1 VPFERIKPRRPVR
14 SIRLQPRVELHQRLR
29 AEPVQPPLSIPP
41 DLHQPRVAQHSEVT
55 RHTWLMHPDLLDQ
68 LTDRL
73 LAAADGIKDSP
84 PCRFSDHLE
93 NSDFCWHADK
103 HTASHIYVQPHVGPL
118 FTGERGEPPLAPES
132 AVIGTLATPP
142 RPAPES
148 VMCSERLST
157 EACPRTCAE
166 AARLTSSAGGVIYN
180 QMVVDTLER
189 EKQTDRLFFALSDA
203 TRRDIVTQTLDRER
217 SVSEL
222 GRLYPISLTA
232 VQKHVEVLVDA
243 GLVSKHRSGREQLV
257 RGEVN
262 QLRRAHEL
270 LDELET
276 VWRARLERFEDV
288 LNETTGKE
296 NE

>member
-1 VPFERIKPRRPVR
+1 MRGVGRGPPRHA
-14 SIRLQPRVELHQRLR
+14 SR
-29 AEPVQPPLSIPP
+29 ANLP
-41 DLHQPRVAQHSEVT
+41 A
-55 RHTWLMHPDLLDQ
+55 
-68 LTDRL
+68 
-73 LAAADGIKDSP
+73 
-84 PCRFSDHLE
+84 
-93 NSDFCWHADK
+93 N
-103 HTASHIYVQPHVGPL
+103 TAS
-118 FTGERGEPPLAPES
+118 
-132 AVIGTLATPP
+132 
-142 RPAPES
+142 
-148 VMCSERLST
+148 
-157 EACPRTCAE
+157 

-180 QMVVDTLER
+180 HMVVDTLGR
-189 EKQTDRLFFALSDA
+189 AKRTDRLFFALSDA

-288 LNETTGKE
+288 LNETTGRE
-296 NE
+296 SE

>member
-1 VPFERIKPRRPVR
+1 MPCRAYVIGAESECARTLGRCERGYARHGSRTSAPRLQGQPPRRTPSALLPIDIVGER
-14 SIRLQPRVELHQRLR
+14 CNLQPN
-29 AEPVQPPLSIPP
+29 
-41 DLHQPRVAQHSEVT
+41 
-55 RHTWLMHPDLLDQ
+55 
-68 LTDRL
+68 
-73 LAAADGIKDSP
+73 G
-84 PCRFSDHLE
+84 CRFS
-93 NSDFCWHADK
+93 
-103 HTASHIYVQPHVGPL
+103 
-118 FTGERGEPPLAPES
+118 
-132 AVIGTLATPP
+132 
-142 RPAPES
+142 
-148 VMCSERLST
+148 
-157 EACPRTCAE
+157 
-166 AARLTSSAGGVIYN
+166 
-180 QMVVDTLER
+180 ER

-203 TRRDIVTQTLDRER
+203 TRRDIVTRTLDRER

-276 VWRARLERFEDV
+276 VWRARLERFEGV

-296 NE
+296 SE